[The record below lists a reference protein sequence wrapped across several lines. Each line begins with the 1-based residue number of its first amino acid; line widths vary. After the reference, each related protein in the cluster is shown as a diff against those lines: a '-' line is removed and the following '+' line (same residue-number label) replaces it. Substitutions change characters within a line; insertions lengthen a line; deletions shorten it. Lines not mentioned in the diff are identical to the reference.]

1 VRGLAEAVEDPQL
14 AARDWFKAMT
24 HPDLGTHRY
33 NGFPWRLANR
43 ELIAALPPPRLGEHS
58 RLLLAGKLGL
68 DAPAIEALLAK
79 DVSGAV
85 E

>member
-1 VRGLAEAVEDPQL
+1 VRSPLADQSP
-14 AARDWFKAMT
+14 RSS
-24 HPDLGTHRY
+24 PRY
-33 NGFPWRLANR
+33 NGFPWRFANR
-43 ELIAALPPPRLGEHS
+43 ELAAGLPPPRLGEHS